1 MFRRSTTVLLAV
13 LCVTASIGFA
23 QGTGTPT
30 SQAPAGPIRPSTPP
44 LFFRETWKDLR
55 TPDVIKTCASNVH
68 GHLCEPALTQRHV
81 SNPNLE
87 LMMYGGGKQ
96 RLEDGQV
103 LGAVLVQSGNHLW
116 TGMTEAPF
124 AVAFRDKKN
133 YVDLSGL
140 GKVHW
145 AAVRASGLHVVHL
158 IIRLAD
164 GTWLLGEHGYGGNQ
178 LQVRPVEFTVSDP
191 EKRWMK
197 LDIDRVVTLGPREP
211 EPVDF
216 AKARKIDAEMSRYS
230 VWLDVN
236 RVDLT
241 KVDAVGFADLM
252 PGSGHG
258 YGGFISMAGI
268 EVYGKPVPR

>member
-1 MFRRSTTVLLAV
+1 MFRRSTAMLLVV
-13 LCVTASIGFA
+13 LCVTASRAFA
-23 QGTGTPT
+23 QGKATPP
-30 SQAPAGPIRPSTPP
+30 SQATSGGPTAPPKPP
-44 LFFRETWKDLR
+44 LFFREDWSGKRAPRDC
-55 TPDVIKTCASNVH
+55 VNVH
-68 GHLCEPALTQRHV
+68 DARCEVALTQEYV

-87 LMMYGGGKQ
+87 LKIYGAGKQ
-96 RLEDGQV
+96 RLVNGEV
-103 LGAVLVQSGNHLW
+103 LGAVLVQRDHLF
-116 TGMTEAPF
+116 TGMTEQPF
-124 AVAFRDKKN
+124 AIGFRDKNN

-140 GKVHW
+140 GRVRW
-145 AAVRASGLHVVHL
+145 EAVRASGLHVVHL

-164 GTWLLGEHGYGGNQ
+164 GTWLLSEHGYGGNQ

-191 EKRWMK
+191 EQRWIK

-211 EPVDF
+211 EPVDA

-236 RVDLT
+236 RLDLT

-258 YGGFISMAGI
+258 YGGFISMGAI
-268 EVYGKPVPR
+268 EVYGTPVPR